1 MSYEKYMKYKNK
13 YLHAKHT
20 LGYDMSGGAPK
31 KIYIF
36 FQDVADAD
44 NFMAVVAF
52 IQLYG
57 LPTKEN
63 PIHFVLTRR
72 PENLGIPKSTG
83 PKGPIKLQ
91 ILNTLGEK
99 FDDPFDSMLIGEDSA
114 RRFITF
120 MHKHYKIGA
129 TMEEAYNLIKVYDGG
144 CPGMSSNM
152 SHTTHARDFLF
163 DRGDLVSR
171 TLGELITPEEYAK
184 LQIYYNNP
192 ELPEPLH
199 GKFYSAELEED
210 TKRNTRQVT
219 LRAVITTATNAFKKA
234 IKKEVTDKIL
244 LPLDTLL
251 EWITEEYKKE
261 KTLDIVAFV
270 LAPLTGLSNLF
281 KTDTTSIFKDNLTF
295 VYGQL
300 FAWDNAA
307 RLSNTEKGTDRKP
320 LPEPGTY
327 TINPVASNIFK
338 NQFNIDCDT
347 SIVTSVLDTLD
358 ICPRLEKITWVPTE
372 IVKNDIQQEVH
383 NVMYY
388 MRLHNHT
395 PTPILQLWYQWS
407 AIKFSPQIIF
417 DPSVIFHAHAIETGK
432 RTFVKEEKII
442 IYETHAPG
450 KYTRDDN
457 VANINLGDYNRD
469 VWQIKIKE
477 ESQSPRPKTH
487 IAVLKIDI
495 KLHNEQLL
503 NLLYHVN

>member
-1 MSYEKYMKYKNK
+1 MDYYQKYMKYKNK

-44 NFMAVVAF
+44 NFMSVVAF

-57 LPTKEN
+57 PPTKEN

-72 PENLGIPKSTG
+72 PENLGIPKFTG
-83 PKGPIKLQ
+83 PNGPIKLQ
-91 ILNTLGEK
+91 VLNTLGEE
-99 FDDPFDSMLIGEDSA
+99 FDNAEDSMLIGEDGA

-120 MHKHYKIGA
+120 MHKHYKIGV

-152 SHTTHARDFLF
+152 NHTTHARDYLF

-171 TLGELITPEEYAK
+171 NLGDLITPDEYAQ
-184 LQIYYNNP
+184 LQIKYNKP
-192 ELPEPLH
+192 ELS
-199 GKFYSAELEED
+199 GTQQVYDQSLEMVD
-210 TKRNTRQVT
+210 HRQTRQKI
-219 LRAVITTATNAFKKA
+219 LREVITKATDVFKKD
-234 IKKEVTDKIL
+234 INKEATDKIL

-251 EWITEEYKKE
+251 KWITEEHKKE
-261 KTLDIVAFV
+261 NTLDIVAFV

-300 FAWDNAA
+300 FAWDNAV
-307 RLSNTEKGTDRKP
+307 RLSTVTDGKL

-347 SIVTSVLDTLD
+347 SDVASVLDTLD
-358 ICPRLEKITWVPTE
+358 TCPRLEKITWVPTE

-388 MRLHNHT
+388 MRLHNLS

-432 RTFVKEEKII
+432 KSFVNEEPII
-442 IYETHAPG
+442 IYEPHAPT
-450 KYTRDDN
+450 KYTPH
-457 VANINLGDYNRD
+457 YNRN

-477 ESQSPRPKTH
+477 ESQRARAKTH
-487 IAVLKIDI
+487 TAVLKINI

-503 NLLYHVN
+503 NLLYRVN